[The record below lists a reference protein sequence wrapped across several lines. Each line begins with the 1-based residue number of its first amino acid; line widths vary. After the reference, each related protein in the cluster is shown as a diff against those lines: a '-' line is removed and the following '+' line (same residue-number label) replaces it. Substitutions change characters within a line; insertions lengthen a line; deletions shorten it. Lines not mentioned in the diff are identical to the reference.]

1 MARQDVAEG
10 FLVRIVALGRCDQS
24 LLVQVAG
31 PAMRAQRQHDLAQFL
46 VISRNQAAFHRRD
59 MVREETTEAAHDT
72 ECPGLFS
79 SERSDEHTSEL
90 QSLMRNSYAVFC
102 SKKKNSTP
110 YTDYEQLSS

>member
-59 MVREETTEAAHDT
+59 MVREENTEAVHDT
-72 ECPGLFS
+72 ECTGLVS
-79 SERSDEHTSEL
+79 SEGSTHGFEIGRASCRESVCRYVEV
-90 QSLMRNSYAVFC
+90 SVIAV
-102 SKKKNSTP
+102 
-110 YTDYEQLSS
+110 